1 MHFSRSKVKFRT
13 CTAGI
18 SARGATISP
27 QLNHKSINS
36 SERPQD
42 EGHKVKGKK
51 VQTKGHKGEATGHK
65 VKMLISPGALKKND

>member
-42 EGHKVKGKK
+42 EGHKVKGQK
-51 VQTKGHKGEATGHK
+51 VKTKGHKGEATRLNVNLTRGTK
-65 VKMLISPGALKKND
+65 EK